1 MKTLALLTLAA
12 TILPNLVGA
21 SQAISADERAGLI
34 FMREEEKLARDV
46 YRKLESKWGSRP
58 FGNIA
63 RAEET
68 HTASV
73 KTLLDRYSIPD
84 PMKDDA
90 PGKFQDKDL
99 QKLYDQLIAD
109 GMKSRVEA
117 LKVGVLIE
125 ELDIA
130 DLERWVAKTKLPD
143 IKNVYENLTRGSRNH
158 LRAFYQSLKRQ
169 GGSNTPKH
177 LSQAAFDKIVNGTM
191 ERGRGGG
198 GA

>member
-1 MKTLALLTLAA
+1 MKALALLTLAA
-12 TILPNLVGA
+12 TILSNLVGA
-21 SQAISADERAGLI
+21 GQAISADERAGLI

-68 HTASV
+68 HAASV
-73 KTLLDRYSIPD
+73 KTLLDRYGLPD
-84 PMKDDA
+84 PLKEDV

-109 GMKSRVEA
+109 GLKSRVEA

-130 DLERWVAKTKLPD
+130 DLERWTAKTKATD

-158 LRAFYQSLKRQ
+158 LRSFHQSLKRQ
-169 GGSNTPKH
+169 GGSYTPKH
-177 LSQAAFDKIVNGTM
+177 LSQAAFDKIVNSPM
-191 ERGRGGG
+191 ERGGGF
-198 GA
+198 